1 MTKEELEHEVRILN
15 GRCAMYRSMLK
26 KVSRFGASLTP
37 VERKINDE
45 LTKEVRDEQ
54 NKEVL

>member
-1 MTKEELEHEVRILN
+1 MTKKELEHEIMILK

-26 KVSRFGASLTP
+26 KVSRFGVALTP
-37 VERKINDE
+37 VEQRINNE

-54 NKEVL
+54 NS